1 MNKYKHLFVDLDD
14 TLFDSSSL
22 YADAIKM
29 SYERLHSFY
38 PEVTLKKFKTNFL
51 IIRKDLKEKY
61 KHQALSH
68 NRAILFSHL
77 LEKLNIPFNAELIR
91 ELYEAYWF
99 TVNVYIQ
106 PFPGVKEVLKKVKE
120 NNIKITAVSDGS
132 LLSRLEKLESLK
144 LSEYIDHLVA
154 AEEVIYTK
162 PERPIFELAIEKSKA
177 NKEEVLMVGDSFSA
191 DITGGE
197 MFGIDTCWFNPN
209 KRRKPINPNIKP
221 DYVIHEFTELLN
233 ILQIK

>member
-1 MNKYKHLFVDLDD
+1 MSKYNHLFVDLDD

-22 YADAIKM
+22 YEDAIKM
-29 SYERLHSFY
+29 AYERLHTFY
-38 PEVTLKKFKTNFL
+38 PEVKLEIFKSQFLEVREMLKA
-51 IIRKDLKEKY
+51 KY

-68 NRAILFSHL
+68 NRAILFNIL

-91 ELYEAYWF
+91 KLYEAYWF
-99 TVNVYIQ
+99 TVNIYIQ
-106 PFPGVKEVLKKVKE
+106 PFPGVRETLKIIKESGITV
-120 NNIKITAVSDGS
+120 TAVSDGS
-132 LLSRLEKLESLK
+132 LLSRLEKIESLK

-162 PERPIFELAIEKSKA
+162 PKRPIFELAMEKSKA
-177 NKEEVLMVGDSFSA
+177 KKDEVLMVGDSFSA

-209 KRRKPINPNIKP
+209 KKRKPMNPSIKP
-221 DYVIHEFTELLN
+221 DYVIYEFKELLN
-233 ILQIK
+233 ILDI